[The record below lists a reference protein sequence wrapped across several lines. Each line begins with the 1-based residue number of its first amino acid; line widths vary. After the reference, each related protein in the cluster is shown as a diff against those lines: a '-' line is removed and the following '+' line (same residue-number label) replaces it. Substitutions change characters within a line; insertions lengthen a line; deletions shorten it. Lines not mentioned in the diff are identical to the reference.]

1 MEVRS
6 ISKKGGIWILSARTE
21 VRYHFNL
28 TQTVSEKNDLRV
40 SLKTNQTNKQNK
52 TNKNNKPPK
61 KRKNL
66 HLVYMHVGN

>member
-6 ISKKGGIWILSARTE
+6 ISKKKGGILSARTE

-28 TQTVSEKNDLRV
+28 TQTVSEKNDMRV

-52 TNKNNKPPK
+52 TNKNKT
-61 KRKNL
+61 RK
-66 HLVYMHVGN
+66 VFIGDY

>member
-6 ISKKGGIWILSARTE
+6 ISKKKGGILSARTE

-28 TQTVSEKNDLRV
+28 TQTVSEKNDMRV

-52 TNKNNKPPK
+52 TNNKTDK
-61 KRKNL
+61 A
-66 HLVYMHVGN
+66 HAD